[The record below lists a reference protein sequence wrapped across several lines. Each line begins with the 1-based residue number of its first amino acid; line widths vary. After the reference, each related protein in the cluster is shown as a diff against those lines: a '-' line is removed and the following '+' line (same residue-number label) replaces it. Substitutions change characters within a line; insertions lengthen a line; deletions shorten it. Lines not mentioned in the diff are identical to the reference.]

1 MTAMRRARHC
11 SFSEA
16 QCERIVHLYQ
26 DQKLSVERIAERM
39 ESNSM
44 SVWRTLKRRGVEIR
58 YNARQS
64 MNHAQS
70 RRLPALADVVRLY
83 TVDLLSS
90 TTIAERYGCH
100 AQSIRHML
108 KGSGVTIRG
117 KAEAALLSPSE
128 WTDER
133 VAMLKDLWPTGLK
146 VDDIRE
152 RLGISYTSR
161 AVSRKADELGL
172 PRRCQQPKRSIKATE
187 WRDRRDRAAS
197 GIATATQSQARLNY
211 TIISFPEH
219 PRLEMEW
226 RHVLAAVRA
235 ERGTQWTELLGAT
248 R

>member
-1 MTAMRRARHC
+1 MTAMRRARHN

-16 QCERIVHLYQ
+16 QCARIVHLYQ
-26 DQKLSVERIAERM
+26 EQKLSVERIAERM

-64 MNHAQS
+64 MSATANVQT

-83 TVDLLSS
+83 TVELMSS

-108 KGSGVTIRG
+108 KGSGVSIRG
-117 KAEAALLSPSE
+117 KVEAALLSASE

-133 VAMLKDLWPTGLK
+133 VALLRELWPTGMK
-146 VDDIRE
+146 CDEIRD

-172 PRRCQQPKRSIKATE
+172 PKRNNQPKRPPKP
-187 WRDRRDRAAS
+187 AAVAVAEHKPKPRIRS
-197 GIATATQSQARLNY
+197 LVTFL
-211 TIISFPEH
+211 PES
-219 PRLEMEW
+219 PRLEMEF
-226 RHVLAAVRA
+226 RHLVAKVRA
-235 ERGTQWTELLGAT
+235 ERGAQWTELLGVERA
-248 R
+248 